1 VKCPFSQLIP
11 DEPPPHYVDQCQ
23 LGLRVLGLDEAAL
36 HYWTPSSAETFFIF
50 RDESWGELALP
61 QIADFLREYRAAL
74 LDPASWSQDGRDDV
88 QWAIA
93 VNRYRNA
100 KAVADE
106 ATKALEDAKDLLLD
120 LTDGRTTFGL
130 GTKVEWV
137 ERKGAVQWA
146 KLAKD
151 CHITP
156 QQQDSYR
163 GDSLR
168 YARITVE

>member
-1 VKCPFSQLIP
+1 
-11 DEPPPHYVDQCQ
+11 
-23 LGLRVLGLDEAAL
+23 
-36 HYWTPSSAETFFIF
+36 
-50 RDESWGELALP
+50 
-61 QIADFLREYRAAL
+61 
-74 LDPASWSQDGRDDV
+74 V

-100 KAVADE
+100 KAAADE
-106 ATKALEDAKDLLLD
+106 ATKALDDAKDLLLD

-130 GTKVEWV
+130 GAKVEWI

-151 CHITP
+151 YHITP

-168 YARITVE
+168 YARITEE